1 MTDVIATF
9 GSHDIIDVHEQY
21 KGPGVRRY
29 KSWLIAGVLLA
40 AVIGGGV
47 WWWRYQPLVVTTA
60 TVGRGPAVEAVYAT
74 GLVEPTVQM
83 PVAPRTG
90 GRLVQWLVEEGAS
103 VRRGQVLARL
113 QATELDQTVQ
123 ELGARE
129 RLARLQLD
137 RTQALV
143 NEQFLSRAELDRVQT
158 EVNVAEAATRR
169 AQAQRD
175 DMVLRAPADGTV
187 LRRDGEPGQVVAAGQ
202 TLYTLACCA
211 PLRVSAEVD
220 EEDIVRV
227 RRGQRVLLRSE
238 ALPGRLFEAEV
249 ADITPKGDP
258 VARSWR
264 VRIRPR
270 EAAVLEAAGARA
282 GMTMDAN
289 IVIARRDDALLMP
302 SRALTVAGLAPA
314 KGALTP
320 VPAPSVAAA
329 ASAASGGVPA
339 SGPTATRRV
348 PVWAVDAQGRLR
360 RPVVTLGVSGGERTE
375 VLDGLAEG
383 DTLVIAAVEQGAG
396 LREGRAVRAQPA
408 AER

>member
-1 MTDVIATF
+1 M
-9 GSHDIIDVHEQY
+9 
-21 KGPGVRRY
+21 RRY
-29 KSWLIAGVLLA
+29 KGWLIAGVLLA
-40 AVIGGGV
+40 VAIGGGT
-47 WWWRYQPLVVTTA
+47 WWWRLSPLEVTTA
-60 TVGRGPAVEAVYAT
+60 RVGRGPAVEAVYAT

-90 GRLVQWLVEEGAS
+90 GRLVQWLVEEGAQ

-129 RLARLQLD
+129 KLARIQLD

-143 NEQFLSRAELDRVQT
+143 SEQFLSRAELDRVQA
-158 EVNVAEAATRR
+158 EVSAAEAATRR

-175 DMVLRAPADGTV
+175 DMELRAPADGTV
-187 LRRDGEPGQVVAAGQ
+187 LRRDGEPGQVIAAGQ

-211 PLRVSAEVD
+211 PLRVTAEVD

-238 ALPGRLFEAEV
+238 ALPGRVFEAEV

-289 IVIARRDDALLMP
+289 IVIARRDDVLLMP
-302 SRALTVAGLAPA
+302 SRALTVPGLAPE
-314 KGALTP
+314 KGASN
-320 VPAPSVAAA
+320 ASNAVATGAIEP
-329 ASAASGGVPA
+329 ASAASTSA
-339 SGPTATRRV
+339 SASAASAPP
-348 PVWAVDAQGRLR
+348 PVTPSRKLQVWVVDARGALR
-360 RPVVTLGVSGGERTE
+360 RQPVTLGVAGGERSE
-375 VLDGLAEG
+375 VLAGLAEG
-383 DTLVIAAVEQGAG
+383 DTLVVGAVEQGAG
-396 LREGRAVRAQPA
+396 LREGRQVRAQPA
-408 AER
+408 AVSPVVVPAAAPR

>member
-1 MTDVIATF
+1 
-9 GSHDIIDVHEQY
+9 
-21 KGPGVRRY
+21 
-29 KSWLIAGVLLA
+29 
-40 AVIGGGV
+40 
-47 WWWRYQPLVVTTA
+47 
-60 TVGRGPAVEAVYAT
+60 
-74 GLVEPTVQM
+74 M

-90 GRLVQWLVEEGAS
+90 GRLVQWLVEEGAK

-129 RLARLQLD
+129 KLARIQLD

-158 EVNVAEAATRR
+158 ELNAAEAASRR

-175 DMVLRAPADGTV
+175 DMELRAPADGTV

-202 TLYTLACCA
+202 VLYTLACCA
-211 PLRVSAEVD
+211 PLRVAAEVD

-238 ALPGRLFEAEV
+238 ALPGQVFEAEV

-289 IVIARRDDALLMP
+289 IVISRRDDVLLMP
-302 SRALTVAGLAPA
+302 SRALTVPGLAA
-314 KGALTP
+314 EKGPGAVA
-320 VPAPSVAAA
+320 VPAA
-329 ASAASGGVPA
+329 ASAASEAA
-339 SGPTATRRV
+339 SGPATTAAVRRL
-348 PVWAVDAQGRLR
+348 PVWVVDAQGRLQ
-360 RPVVTLGVSGGERTE
+360 RPLVTLGVAGGERTE
-375 VLDGLAEG
+375 VIAGLAEG
-383 DTLVIAAVEQGAG
+383 DQLVIAATERGAG
-396 LREGRAVRAQPA
+396 LRVGRAVRDA
-408 AER
+408 ATLAR

>member
-1 MTDVIATF
+1 
-9 GSHDIIDVHEQY
+9 
-21 KGPGVRRY
+21 VRRY
-29 KSWLIAGVLLA
+29 KGWLIAGVLLA
-40 AVIGGGV
+40 AAIGGGV
-47 WWWRYQPLVVTTA
+47 WWWSYQPLEVTVA
-60 TVGRGPAVEAVYAT
+60 RVGRGPAVEAVYAT

-90 GRLVQWLVEEGAS
+90 GRLLQWLVEEGAS
-103 VRRGQVLARL
+103 VKRGQVLARL

-129 RLARLQLD
+129 RLARLQLE

-158 EVNVAEAATRR
+158 EVNVAEAASRR

-187 LRRDGEPGQVVAAGQ
+187 LRRDGEPGQIVAAGQ

-238 ALPGRLFEAEV
+238 ALPGRVFEAEV

-289 IVIARRDDALLMP
+289 IVITRRDDVLLMP
-302 SRALTVAGLAPA
+302 SRALTVAGLAPP
-314 KGALTP
+314 KGTAAPVALP
-320 VPAPSVAAA
+320 A
-329 ASAASGGVPA
+329 ASAASGAAGTAVTAGA
-339 SGPTATRRV
+339 SATPTRQL
-348 PVWAVDAQGRLR
+348 PVWAVDADGRLR
-360 RPVVTLGVSGGERTE
+360 RPVVTLGVAGGERTE
-375 VLDGLAEG
+375 VIDGLAEG
-383 DTLVIAAVEQGAG
+383 DTLVVAAVEQGAG
-396 LREGRAVRAQPA
+396 LRVGRAVRVASTAPATPA
-408 AER
+408 APR

>member
-1 MTDVIATF
+1 
-9 GSHDIIDVHEQY
+9 
-21 KGPGVRRY
+21 
-29 KSWLIAGVLLA
+29 
-40 AVIGGGV
+40 
-47 WWWRYQPLVVTTA
+47 
-60 TVGRGPAVEAVYAT
+60 
-74 GLVEPTVQM
+74 
-83 PVAPRTG
+83 
-90 GRLVQWLVEEGAS
+90 
-103 VRRGQVLARL
+103 VLARL

-187 LRRDGEPGQVVAAGQ
+187 LRRDGEPGQVIAAGQ

-238 ALPGRLFEAEV
+238 ALPGQVFEAEV

-289 IVIARRDDALLMP
+289 IVITRRDDVLLMP
-302 SRALTVAGLAPA
+302 SRALTVAGLVDKSAP
-314 KGALTP
+314 TP
-320 VPAPSVAAA
+320 GPTASPAPSPVGAAASGASVPVAAA
-329 ASAASGGVPA
+329 A
-339 SGPTATRRV
+339 RRL
-348 PVWAVDAQGRLR
+348 PVWVVDDAGTLR
-360 RPVVTLGVSGGERTE
+360 RRVVTLGVAGGERTE
-375 VLDGLAEG
+375 VVAGLAEG
-383 DTLVIAAVEQGAG
+383 DTLVVAAVEQGAG
-396 LREGRAVRAQPA
+396 LREGRAVRVLPA
-408 AER
+408 AR

>member
-1 MTDVIATF
+1 M
-9 GSHDIIDVHEQY
+9 
-21 KGPGVRRY
+21 RRY
-29 KSWLIAGVLLA
+29 KGWLIAGVLMA
-40 AVIGGGV
+40 AVLGGGT
-47 WWWRYQPLVVTTA
+47 WWWRHSPLDVTTA
-60 TVGRGPAVEAVYAT
+60 RVGRGPAVEAVYAT

-90 GRLVQWLVEEGAS
+90 GRLVQWLVEEGAK

-113 QATELDQTVQ
+113 QAVELDQTVQ

-129 RLARLQLD
+129 KLARIQLD

-143 NEQFLSRAELDRVQT
+143 KDQFLSKAELDRVQT
-158 EVNVAEAATRR
+158 ELAAAEAASRR

-175 DMVLRAPADGTV
+175 DMELRAPADGTV
-187 LRRDGEPGQVVAAGQ
+187 LRRDGEAGQVVAAGQ

-211 PLRVSAEVD
+211 PLRVAAEVD

-238 ALPGRLFEAEV
+238 ALPGRVFEAEV

-289 IVIARRDDALLMP
+289 IVISRRDDVLLMP
-302 SRALTVAGLAPA
+302 SRALTVPGLAPE
-314 KGALTP
+314 KGAAT
-320 VPAPSVAAA
+320 VQTAVAPVAAPVA
-329 ASAASGGVPA
+329 ASAASEATAPAPA
-339 SGPTATRRV
+339 STRQV
-348 PVWAVDAQGRLR
+348 PVWVVDAQGRLR
-360 RPVVTLGVSGGERTE
+360 RPLVTLGVTGGERAE
-375 VLDGLAEG
+375 VIAGLAEG
-383 DTLVIAAVEQGAG
+383 DTLVVAAVEHGAG
-396 LREGRAVRAQPA
+396 LREGRQVRSVPSA
-408 AER
+408 APVPVR

>member
-1 MTDVIATF
+1 LFTGHF
-9 GSHDIIDVHEQY
+9 
-21 KGPGVRRY
+21 KGLRVRRY
-29 KSWLIAGVLLA
+29 KGWLIAGVLLA
-40 AVIGGGV
+40 VVIGGGV
-47 WWWRYQPLVVTTA
+47 WWWRYQPLEVGTA
-60 TVGRGPAVEAVYAT
+60 RVGRGPAVEAVYAT

-103 VRRGQVLARL
+103 VKRGQVLARL

-158 EVNVAEAATRR
+158 EVNVAEAASRR

-238 ALPGRLFEAEV
+238 ALPGRVFEAEV

-289 IVIARRDDALLMP
+289 IVIARRDDVLLMP
-302 SRALTVAGLAPA
+302 SRALSVAGLAAA
-314 KGALTP
+314 KGAPTT
-320 VPAPSVAAA
+320 VAAAPATASATASA
-329 ASAASGGVPA
+329 ASAASDSAASLAAPTTPA
-339 SGPTATRRV
+339 RRL
-348 PVWAVDAQGRLR
+348 PVWVVDAQGQLR
-360 RPVVTLGVSGGERTE
+360 RTLVTLGVAGGERTE
-375 VLDGLAEG
+375 VIDGLAEG
-383 DTLVIAAVEQGAG
+383 DTLVVSALEEGAG
-396 LREGRAVRAQPA
+396 LREGRGVRVAPA
-408 AER
+408 ATR

>member
-1 MTDVIATF
+1 M
-9 GSHDIIDVHEQY
+9 
-21 KGPGVRRY
+21 RRY
-29 KSWLIAGVLLA
+29 KGWLIAGVLLA

-47 WWWRYQPLVVTTA
+47 WWWRYQPLEVTTA
-60 TVGRGPAVEAVYAT
+60 RVGRGPAVEAVYAT

-90 GRLVQWLVEEGAS
+90 GRLVQWLVDEGAR
-103 VRRGQVLARL
+103 VKRGQVLARL
-113 QATELDQTVQ
+113 QANELDQTVQ

-129 RLARLQLD
+129 KLARIQLD

-143 NEQFLSRAELDRVQT
+143 QEQFLSRAELDRVQT
-158 EVNVAEAATRR
+158 ELSAAEAASRR
-169 AQAQRD
+169 AQVQRD
-175 DMVLRAPADGTV
+175 DMELRAPADGTV

-211 PLRVSAEVD
+211 PLRVAAEVD

-238 ALPGRLFEAEV
+238 ALPGQVFEAEV

-289 IVIARRDDALLMP
+289 IVIARRDDVLLMP
-302 SRALTVAGLAPA
+302 SRALTVAGLVD
-314 KGALTP
+314 KSALAAT
-320 VPAPSVAAA
+320 AAA
-329 ASAASGGVPA
+329 ASAAAAAA
-339 SGPTATRRV
+339 SAPGATPLRQL
-348 PVWAVDAQGRLR
+348 PVWVVDARGALR
-360 RPVVTLGVSGGERTE
+360 RQVVTLGVAGGERTE
-375 VLDGLAEG
+375 VLAGLSEG
-383 DTLVIAAVEQGAG
+383 DTLVVAAVEQGAG
-396 LREGRAVRAQPA
+396 LREGRAVRVLPVTLPA
-408 AER
+408 SR